1 VICNRKRHTH
11 SIRNRP
17 QRGGAGRLGS
27 AG

>member
-17 QRGGAGRLGS
+17 QRGAGRMAS